1 MKGDGKMLKMRGINI
16 NGELHTGTDL
26 DLLFLG
32 YDDEMPEPK
41 TLTED
46 IIGANGITDYTEH
59 AGLLPKFSN
68 RYPVFHFF
76 ATGSKNKIAAAFEK
90 LSLYHGQT
98 VSVFADDDP
107 GFYYRGRA
115 TVAKVS
121 TGARYAYF
129 DLSLSAFPYKLSRSL
144 TILNFDFDK
153 KTVFQLLNNVMPVKL
168 TAQINDVSDPSPSDS
183 AVYGVRFTCGGKT
196 SVVRKGKT
204 SELSFIIGSGS
215 QSFEAAGGR
224 IVSNQFFPYTGYGI
238 NFRLSFREG
247 KF

>member
-1 MKGDGKMLKMRGINI
+1 MLEMRGINI

-46 IIGANGITDYTEH
+46 IIGANGITDYTNH
-59 AGLLPKFSN
+59 AGLLTKFSN

-76 ATGSKNKIAAAFEK
+76 ATGSKKEIASAFER
-90 LSLYHGQT
+90 LSVYHGQT

-107 GFYYRGRA
+107 GFYFRGRA
-115 TVAKVS
+115 TIAKVS

-129 DLSLSAFPYKLSRSL
+129 DLSLDAFPYKLSRSL
-144 TILNFDFDK
+144 TVLNFDFDQ
-153 KTVFQLLNNVMPVKL
+153 KTVFQLINNVMPVKI
-168 TAQINDVSDPSPSDS
+168 TAQITDVSDPSPSDS
-183 AVYGVRFTCGGKT
+183 AIYAARFTCGGKSSIVKKGMT
-196 SVVRKGKT
+196 SQ
-204 SELSFIIGSGS
+204 LDYIISGGS
-215 QSFEAAGGR
+215 QSFEVVGGR
-224 IVSNQFFPYTGYGI
+224 TVSTNFFPYNDYGI
-238 NFRLSFREG
+238 KFCLSFREG